1 MEEIN
6 VNSIVILL
14 DTYTRHSVDTITYDA
29 IAKHASVVS
38 DIREISDVYYGSSFV
53 FFDASVPSIVTP
65 ELLGHA
71 VDTFKVKPFLVY
83 QNDAV
88 KDLLPSYVTSIKSG
102 YRTIEW
108 NLIYAVVNGDTAI
121 METYQKA
128 GINQYDLASLFENL
142 PEAYIEPINK
152 LYHSYLSLG
161 SQLHTLT
168 KERVQLK
175 GSIANYRSVA
185 TRTNSIIK
193 ELKGLYDEVVG
204 ENRVLAAML
213 SESYDKTFKGIF
225 LDRPRVL
232 YIKTLSHLSGIDSL
246 IMVLYSVLTKQ
257 YKVSVKV
264 VKLVDSANAVSLRY
278 VPNVYFPLSDSY
290 NTHDVLVND
299 FLLSL
304 ASFNLLMGQL
314 MLNRSRLDFLIVHDM
329 RGTLNPALDSS
340 LYDLRLNEMSSD
352 YATLVEYDN
361 ILSDYKKAP
370 FYWNF
375 AEVAEY
381 TGTNALKL
389 ANNKTISAIL
399 DFLM

>member
-6 VNSIVILL
+6 VNSVVVLL

-29 IAKHASVVS
+29 IAKHASIVS
-38 DIREISDVYYGSSFV
+38 DIREISDVYYGASFV
-53 FFDASVPSIVTP
+53 FFDASIPSIVTP
-65 ELLGHA
+65 ELLNH
-71 VDTFKVKPFLVY
+71 VVSTFKVKPFLVY

-88 KDLLPSYVTSIKSG
+88 RDLLSDNVTAIKSG

-121 METYQKA
+121 METYQRA
-128 GINQYDLASLFENL
+128 GIEPYELASLYENL
-142 PEAYIEPINK
+142 PEAFVEPINK
-152 LYHSYLSLG
+152 MYHSYLSLG
-161 SQLHTLT
+161 QQLHKLME
-168 KERVQLK
+168 ERVQLK
-175 GSIANYRSVA
+175 ESIGNYRSVA
-185 TRTNSIIK
+185 VRTNSIIQ
-193 ELKGLYDEVVG
+193 ELKNLYDEVVG

-232 YIKTLSHLSGIDSL
+232 YIKTISHLSGIDNL

-314 MLNRSRLDFLIVHDM
+314 MLNRSRLDYLIVHDM

-352 YATLVEYDN
+352 YATLVEYDS

-370 FYWNF
+370 FYWSF
-375 AEVAEY
+375 SDVAEY

-389 ANNKTISAIL
+389 ANNKTISSIL